1 MSQPRHVGEIL
12 RELFP
17 AAATNGSAPEEKEN
31 SEVEPSQEEQSD
43 D

>member
-1 MSQPRHVGEIL
+1 MKQPRHVGEIL

-17 AAATNGSAPEEKEN
+17 ASAANGSAPEEQEYT
-31 SEVEPSQEEQSD
+31 EVKPNQEEQSD

>member
-1 MSQPRHVGEIL
+1 MKQPRHVGEIL

-17 AAATNGSAPEEKEN
+17 AAAANGSATEEKEN
-31 SEVEPSQEEQSD
+31 TEVKPNQGEQSD

>member
-1 MSQPRHVGEIL
+1 MSRPRHVGEIL

-17 AAATNGSAPEEKEN
+17 AAVTNGSTPEEKEN
-31 SEVEPSQEEQSD
+31 TEVEPNQDEQSD

>member
-17 AAATNGSAPEEKEN
+17 ATAMNGTAPEEKEN
-31 SEVEPSQEEQSD
+31 TEVEPNQKEQSD